1 MKKILGLLIISA
13 FILSI
18 RWSFAAFEVLPPMQS
33 RSNALDRVWVASFQ
47 LVWNDFINKIVF
59 NPIRFRTGTPIS
71 VYELNKQA
79 FDDDDLSENSYYKTC
94 GKVTKNTKK
103 QIAKAIKKKFKETS
117 DLLEKLDLTPRN
129 DMLFVYAMLK
139 KDFEFINDFD
149 KFEKSLF
156 GEDQITEYF
165 GINGTSRK
173 ALDNGVKVLFYN
185 SSEDFAV
192 LLATNGNDEVYLF
205 RNPANKPFNILY
217 EDMLKKEFL
226 YKGDRKFN
234 NVDELKVPNIK
245 FFEEKSFDELTN
257 KRIMGTNLVINQAME
272 TIKFN
277 MNNKGVK
284 LKSEAAVTVMT
295 MSLQPEIEPSNF
307 YFDDTFVIFLK
318 EKNKKSPYFAL
329 RVNDISN
336 YQ

>member
-1 MKKILGLLIISA
+1 MKKILSILVILIS
-13 FILSI
+13 ILSVQSSYASI
-18 RWSFAAFEVLPPMQS
+18 EVLPTMQS
-33 RSNALDRVWVASFQ
+33 RSNAQDRVWVASFQ

-79 FDDDDLSENSYYKTC
+79 FDVDDLSENSYYKTC

-117 DLLEKLDLTPRN
+117 DLLDKLDLTPRN
-129 DMLFVYAMLK
+129 DMLFIYSMLK
-139 KDFEFINDFD
+139 KDFEFINEFD
-149 KFEKSLF
+149 KLEKSFF
-156 GEDQITEYF
+156 GEGQVAEYF

-185 SSEDFAV
+185 TSEDFAV
-192 LLATNGNDEVYLF
+192 LLATNGSDEVYLY
-205 RNPANKPFNILY
+205 RNSANKPFNVLY

-245 FFEEKSFDELTN
+245 FFEEKSFEELTN
-257 KRIMGTNLVINQAME
+257 KRIMGTNFVINQAME

-284 LKSEAAVTVMT
+284 LKSEAA
-295 MSLQPEIEPSNF
+295 
-307 YFDDTFVIFLK
+307 
-318 EKNKKSPYFAL
+318 
-329 RVNDISN
+329 
-336 YQ
+336 

>member
-1 MKKILGLLIISA
+1 MKKLLGLLIISA

-18 RWSFAAFEVLPPMQS
+18 QTSFAAIEVLPTMQS
-33 RSNALDRVWVASFQ
+33 RSNAQDRVWVASFQ

-79 FDDDDLSENSYYKTC
+79 FDEDDLSENSYYKTC

-117 DLLEKLDLTPRN
+117 DLLDKLDLTPRN

-139 KDFEFINDFD
+139 KDFEFINEFD
-149 KFEKSLF
+149 KLEKSFF
-156 GEDQITEYF
+156 GEDQVAEYF
-165 GINGTSRK
+165 GIDGTSRK

-185 SSEDFAV
+185 TSEDFAV
-192 LLATNGNDEVYLF
+192 LLATNGNDEVYLY
-205 RNPANKPFNILY
+205 RNSANKPFNVLY

-245 FFEEKSFDELTN
+245 FFEEKSFEELTN
-257 KRIMGTNLVINQAME
+257 KRIMGTNFVINQAME

-284 LKSEAAVTVMT
+284 LKSEAALTVMT
-295 MSLQPEIEPSNF
+295 MSLQPEVEPRNF

-318 EKNKKSPYFAL
+318 EKKKNVPYFAL